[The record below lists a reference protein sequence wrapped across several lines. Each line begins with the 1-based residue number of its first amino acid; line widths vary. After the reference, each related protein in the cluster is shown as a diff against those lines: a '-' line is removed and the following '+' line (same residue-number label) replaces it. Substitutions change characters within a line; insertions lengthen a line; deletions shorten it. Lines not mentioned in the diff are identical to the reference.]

1 MFSAKGQGKNMKVET
16 ADVCKPEMKNIKAE
30 ETDPKQLNKYNN
42 KNKGI
47 TNSLERLFQITI
59 WS

>member
-1 MFSAKGQGKNMKVET
+1 MKVET
-16 ADVCKPEMKNIKAE
+16 ADVCKPEMKNIKVE

>member
-1 MFSAKGQGKNMKVET
+1 MKVET

-42 KNKGI
+42 TNKNI
-47 TNSLERLFQITI
+47 ANSLERLFQITI